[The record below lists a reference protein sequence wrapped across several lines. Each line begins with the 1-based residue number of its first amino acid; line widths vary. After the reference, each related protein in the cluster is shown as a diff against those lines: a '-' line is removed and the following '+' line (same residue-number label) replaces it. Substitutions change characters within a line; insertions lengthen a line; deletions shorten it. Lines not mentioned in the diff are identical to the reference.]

1 MGTRKSLRALLEEK
15 KFIVAP
21 GVYDG
26 ISARFAAEHG
36 FDALYMTGH
45 GVSMSSLGIPDIGT
59 ATYTE
64 MVRGVQVITSV
75 IDGIPLIADGDT
87 GYGALLNVE
96 RTIRGYEAAGAAA
109 IQIEDQAFPKKC
121 GHTPGRVLI
130 DTEEMVKKIRVAV
143 DTRASRD
150 FMIVVRTDARSS
162 HGLDEALRRGE
173 KYFAAGADILFVESP
188 ENEEELY
195 KIGRSMD
202 GYLLCNEVE
211 GGRTPILPAETLKEM
226 GFNIAIYPG
235 TAMFSAAEMYRR
247 LYGHIASHGTSVGCE
262 VPIMAFDEWCRV
274 IGFPEAW
281 AFEAKYGAHD

>member
-1 MGTRKSLRALLEEK
+1 MRNRPSLRALLEQHR
-15 KFIVAP
+15 FIVAP

-26 ISARFAAEHG
+26 ISACFAAQHG

-59 ATYTE
+59 ATYSE
-64 MVRGVQVITSV
+64 MVKGVQVITGV
-75 IDGIPLIADGDT
+75 TDIPLIADGDT

-96 RTIRGYEAAGAAA
+96 RTVRGYEAAGAAA

-130 DTEEMVKKIRVAV
+130 ETEEMVKKIRVAV
-143 DTRASRD
+143 DTRASRE

-173 KYFAAGADILFVESP
+173 RYFAAGADILFVESP
-188 ENEEELY
+188 ESEEELH
-195 KIGRSMD
+195 KIGSTLD
-202 GYLLCNEVE
+202 GYLLVNEVE
-211 GGRTPILPAETLKEM
+211 GGRTPILPAETLKDM

-247 LYGHIASHGTSVGCE
+247 LYGHIAQHRTSAGCE
-262 VPIMAFDEWCRV
+262 VPIMHFDEWCRT
-274 IGFPEAW
+274 IGFPAAW
-281 AFEAKYGAHD
+281 EFEAKYGAQH

>member
-121 GHTPGRVLI
+121 GHTPGRILI

-143 DTRASRD
+143 DTR
-150 FMIVVRTDARSS
+150 
-162 HGLDEALRRGE
+162 DEALRRGE

-247 LYGHIASHGTSVGCE
+247 LYGHIARQGTSVGCE
-262 VPIMAFDEWCRV
+262 VPIMKFDEWCRV